1 MNLKERVINELK
13 NKNFPDLK
21 FLFSSEVLDLALQ
34 IFEEELEK
42 EKEEREVEKEPVGVK
57 RKSNRQEIIEKED

>member
-21 FLFSSEVLDLALQ
+21 FLFSSEVLEIANEIL
-34 IFEEELEK
+34 ESELEN
-42 EKEEREVEKEPVGVK
+42 EKIKFDDFLK
-57 RKSNRQEIIEKED
+57 QENSSLTFDSFEDD